1 MFRYVSYCL
10 FGAFIVEIAHLRNPC
25 SIFEL
30 MSTVTQAHMTR
41 YKNSVPLFNVE
52 HDYFYVFPS
61 TVIEWNK
68 LDSNIRNSE
77 SIGFHKTFLK
87 WYLQCHNL
95 KGLKLIARL
104 RLDQVTFNFINTF
117 KIH

>member
-1 MFRYVSYCL
+1 
-10 FGAFIVEIAHLRNPC
+10 
-25 SIFEL
+25 
-30 MSTVTQAHMTR
+30 MTR
-41 YKNSVPLFNVE
+41 HKTGVPLFNAKY
-52 HDYFYVFPS
+52 DYFKNSFFPS

-77 SIGFHKTFLK
+77 SIGFHKTFHK